1 MIQRI
6 HDFKSFQLKQKICL
20 AIGNFDGVHLGHQ
33 EILNQCQS
41 SARKLDLQA
50 YVMTFRPHPSEILS
64 KGQNP
69 VSLIMSHSEKEDLL
83 QAMGFHV
90 LSVEFTQEFSQT
102 QPKEFLRLLI
112 ENFNVQSVSV
122 GYDFRY
128 GKGGTGDT
136 KLLREIINDRPVQIV
151 ERIESPDGNRI
162 SSSGLRKAL
171 KEGDLK
177 LFKKWTNRDFFVQ
190 DKVVTGDGRGRKIG
204 IPTANLNVS
213 RCILQDGVYALRVEM
228 QDSLYW
234 AIGNLGPA
242 PTFGVDQRKLE
253 FHLLDENVNCYENT
267 VKVEFL
273 EYIRPVVRFEN
284 AQELKEQIKKDMLVM
299 NKYTEPG
306 LNSNES

>member
-33 EILNQCQS
+33 EILNQCMS
-41 SARKLDLQA
+41 SATKLGLQA

-64 KGQNP
+64 IGKNS
-69 VSLIMSHSEKEDLL
+69 VSLIMSHSEKENLL
-83 QAMGFHV
+83 QEMGFHV
-90 LSVEFTQEFSQT
+90 LSVEFSHEFSQI
-102 QPKEFLRLLI
+102 QPTEFLHLLT
-112 ENFNVQSVSV
+112 ENFKVQSISV

-128 GKGGTGDT
+128 GKGGRGDT
-136 KLLREIINDRPVQIV
+136 NLLRQVIKDRPVQIV

-171 KEGDLK
+171 REGDLQ

-190 DKVVTGDGRGRKIG
+190 DKVVSGDGRGKKIG

-213 RCILQDGVYALRVEM
+213 KCILQDGVYALRVEM
-228 QDSLYW
+228 QDNLYR

-242 PTFGVDQRKLE
+242 PTFGVNQRKLE
-253 FHLLDENVNCYENT
+253 FHLLDKNVDCYENY

-306 LNSNES
+306 LKSNES